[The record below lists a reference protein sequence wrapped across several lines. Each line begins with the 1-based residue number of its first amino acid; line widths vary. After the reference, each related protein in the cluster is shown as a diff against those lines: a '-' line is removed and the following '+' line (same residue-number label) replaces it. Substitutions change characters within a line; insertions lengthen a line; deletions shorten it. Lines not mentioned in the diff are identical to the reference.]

1 MARFRPPRLRFAW
14 LLAALSPLAFAS
26 FAEAAKLTLLDGRVV
41 EGAVGQV
48 GGVAEDP
55 NATKADTTR
64 PILILDDGLR
74 RMFISKRRVR
84 EVNEAPPSPVERV
97 FVQQNVAETGARIG
111 GVGPILRITP
121 FDEYGRRI
129 FSMKA
134 ADGPLHVVQGI
145 TEITPVWTRVEGL
158 LLKPVNQPGINAG
171 RSYVWEMRIATSSI
185 PRETLSKVLKGAI
198 DSTELNDR
206 LKIVRLY
213 IQAERY
219 QDARVEL
226 EQVVADFPDQ
236 KDLKDLIGALRQMG
250 ARRLLEEIERRSAA
264 GQHRFAQALLAQ
276 FPGEGVAG
284 ETLQRVREVQAEY
297 RVRQE
302 RGARVLKLLGEQ
314 LEAVKDPALKQRAEA
329 VRDEIA
335 RELNYATLDRFAAFL
350 RLAEDDSLKA
360 EQKIALAISGW
371 LLGGDSA
378 QENLRVALSIY
389 AARDLVVQY
398 LRAALP
404 AERIE
409 LLAQIKSQEG
419 GSVENVAKLLAH
431 MKPPLESEPVGSDQ
445 PGFYELRIPGLVAD
459 DVTYYVQLPPEYDPH
474 RHYPTIITLN
484 GAGTTPQQQIDWWAG
499 ARAEN
504 GRRLGQATR
513 HGYIVIA
520 VDWQKPH
527 QSQYEY
533 SAREHY
539 AVLGCLR
546 DANRRFSI
554 DTDRVFLTGHS
565 MGGDAAWDMGLAHPD
580 LWAGVIPI
588 VATAN
593 RYCAHYWENAQY
605 VPFYFVAGEM
615 DSGKT
620 AHNAIELDRYLRRGY
635 DTTVIEFLG
644 RGHEH
649 FYDEIQR
656 LFDWM
661 NRRERNFFP
670 KEFECATLRPWDNY
684 FWWIE
689 ASKFPPRTMVLPADW
704 PPPRNTRAARVE
716 AKIHDTSVFVD
727 SASDRVTVWL
737 APELVDFQ
745 KRVTVQVNGRRVT
758 GGDRLVEPSLEVL
771 LEDARTRADRLHP
784 FWARLDWPER

>member
-1 MARFRPPRLRFAW
+1 MARHLP
-14 LLAALSPLAFAS
+14 LLAALLPLALAS
-26 FAEAAKLTLLDGRVV
+26 SVWGAKLTLLDGRIV

-74 RMFISKRRVR
+74 RMFLSKRRVR
-84 EVNEAPPSPVERV
+84 EVNEAPLAPVERV
-97 FVQQNVAETGARIG
+97 FVPQNVADVGPRIAA
-111 GVGPILRITP
+111 VGPILRITP

-129 FSMKA
+129 FSMKG
-134 ADGPLHVVQGI
+134 ADGPLRVVQGI

-158 LLKPVNQPGINAG
+158 LVKPVDHPGINAG

-185 PRETLSKVLKGAI
+185 PRKTLSTVLKGAI
-198 DSTELNDR
+198 DSTDLNDR

-219 QDARVEL
+219 EDARAEL
-226 EQVVADFPDQ
+226 EKVVGDFPDQ
-236 KDLKDLIGALRQMG
+236 KELKDLVGALRQMG
-250 ARRLLEEIERRSAA
+250 ARRLLEEIERRSEA

-284 ETLQRVREVQAEY
+284 ETLQRVREVLAEY
-297 RVRQE
+297 RAQRE
-302 RGARVLKLLGEQ
+302 RGARVVKLLGEYI
-314 LEAVKDPALKQRAEA
+314 EAVKDPAVKKRVEA
-329 VRDEIA
+329 ARDEIA
-335 RELNYATLDRFAAFL
+335 RELNYGTLDRFAAFL
-350 RLAEDDSLKA
+350 RLAEDKALKP
-360 EQKIALAISGW
+360 EQKLALAISGW
-371 LLGGDSA
+371 LLGGDA
-378 QENLRVALSIY
+378 AMENLRVALSLRDI
-389 AARDLVVQY
+389 RDLVAQY
-398 LRAALP
+398 LRAEMP
-404 AERIE
+404 ADRIE

-431 MKPPLESEPVGSDQ
+431 MKPPLKSEPASSEQ
-445 PGFYELRIPGLVAD
+445 PGFYELEIPGLAVD
-459 DVTYYVQLPPEYDPH
+459 EVTYYVQLPPEYDPH
-474 RHYPTIITLN
+474 RHYPTIVTLN
-484 GAGTTPQQQIDWWAG
+484 GGGTTPQQQIDWWAG
-499 ARAEN
+499 ARAKN

-513 HGYIVIA
+513 HGYIVVA
-520 VDWQKPH
+520 VEWQKPH
-527 QSQYEY
+527 QSQYNY

-539 AVLGCLR
+539 AVLSCLR
-546 DANRRFSI
+546 DANRRFAI

-565 MGGDAAWDMGLAHPD
+565 MGGDAAWDIGLSHPD

-615 DSGKT
+615 DSGKM
-620 AHNAIELDRYLRRGY
+620 AHNAIELDRYLRHGY

-649 FYDEIQR
+649 FYDEIQH

-670 KEFECATLRPWDNY
+670 TEFACSTLRPWDNY

-704 PPPRNTRAARVE
+704 PPPRNTRAAQIE
-716 AKIHDTSVFVD
+716 AKIHGDSVLVD

-745 KRVTVQVNGRRVT
+745 KRVTVQVNGRRIT
-758 GGDRLVEPSLEVL
+758 GSDRMVEPSLEVL

-784 FWARLDWPER
+784 FWARLDWPD